1 MHGFSKRPPIGTAR
15 TRCPTCAGAPRSPVG
30 TTHAPCCLRPLQ
42 GQDDRLDALVVTTE
56 RLVRAA
62 TEDEF
67 FARPMTEAVARVL
80 QAAELMRCSTPD
92 VVNAFLAT
100 RGPGVSGNWGSMP
113 GTLGLSVDKAQA
125 ARIVERATVS

>member
-1 MHGFSKRPPIGTAR
+1 M
-15 TRCPTCAGAPRSPVG
+15 
-30 TTHAPCCLRPLQ
+30 
-42 GQDDRLDALVVTTE
+42 
-56 RLVRAA
+56 RAA

-100 RGPGVSGNWGSMP
+100 RGPDVSGSWGSML

>member
-1 MHGFSKRPPIGTAR
+1 MPLELLA
-15 TRCPTCAGAPRSPVG
+15 SPVVDGVFLKDEPANLLERAEFSPKPVMLG
-30 TTHAPCCLRPLQ
+30 TTGDEFEMVNNRSWYKGL
-42 GQDDRLDALVVTTE
+42 GI
-56 RLVRAA
+56 AA

-67 FARPMTEAVARVL
+67 FARPMTEAVARAL

-100 RGPGVSGNWGSMP
+100 RGPGVSGSWGSMP